1 MRRNIL
7 LAMLFLAVGVFAQT
21 GRLFTTS
28 DKLSSSVIN
37 QVFQDQK
44 GRIWITTLNG
54 LNVYDGY
61 TFRTFKK
68 SRGLANNSVNCIMQT
83 RKGDI
88 YIGMANALQRYES
101 SGFTEIPMIDR
112 TGQKVAAFVTDIIER
127 MNGEILITTS
137 GYGIYRMDNDMKK
150 AHQLEGVFAD
160 LKHSHRIAE
169 DNGKRLW
176 VVTEDNGVYMFNE
189 ASRRQF
195 MHMGDQKRQ
204 LTSVCVDMHNRVY
217 VGSSNNGLYR
227 FEPHSSEGFFQIPS
241 TAGLHIATITLK
253 RDGSLLLGC
262 DGQGVKQYNVKQ
274 HPAIKKS
281 TKPR

>member
-1 MRRNIL
+1 
-7 LAMLFLAVGVFAQT
+7 MLFLAVGVFAQT

-176 VVTEDNGVYMFNE
+176 VVTEDNGVYMFN
-189 ASRRQF
+189 
-195 MHMGDQKRQ
+195 
-204 LTSVCVDMHNRVY
+204 
-217 VGSSNNGLYR
+217 
-227 FEPHSSEGFFQIPS
+227 
-241 TAGLHIATITLK
+241 
-253 RDGSLLLGC
+253 
-262 DGQGVKQYNVKQ
+262 
-274 HPAIKKS
+274 
-281 TKPR
+281 

>member
-88 YIGMANALQRYES
+88 YI
-101 SGFTEIPMIDR
+101 
-112 TGQKVAAFVTDIIER
+112 
-127 MNGEILITTS
+127 
-137 GYGIYRMDNDMKK
+137 
-150 AHQLEGVFAD
+150 
-160 LKHSHRIAE
+160 
-169 DNGKRLW
+169 
-176 VVTEDNGVYMFNE
+176 
-189 ASRRQF
+189 
-195 MHMGDQKRQ
+195 
-204 LTSVCVDMHNRVY
+204 
-217 VGSSNNGLYR
+217 
-227 FEPHSSEGFFQIPS
+227 
-241 TAGLHIATITLK
+241 
-253 RDGSLLLGC
+253 
-262 DGQGVKQYNVKQ
+262 
-274 HPAIKKS
+274 
-281 TKPR
+281 